1 MLLKEHPVNK
11 TYKRFS
17 KSVITFQSGDDNRA
31 VVLAKLGMSN
41 KAIRARTKLTSNQIN
56 YRLNKAKEVEENN
69 GGYRVEFR
77 NGISPLAQQL
87 INDLSGVLEQ
97 EVRRNISPRIL
108 HLVPET
114 VK

>member
-1 MLLKEHPVNK
+1 MKKP
-11 TYKRFS
+11 YKRLS
-17 KSVITFQSGDDNRA
+17 KNVITFDSGDDNRV

-41 KAIRARTKLTSNQIN
+41 KAIRDRTKLTSNQIT
-56 YRLNKAKEVEENN
+56 YRLHKAKVVEEND

-77 NGISPLAQQL
+77 NGVSPLAQQL